1 MENKSTGTLYLKTGM
16 IKFFVAA
23 LSVCLVLTGCGGTNG
38 GNNATNTTDAN
49 TTDANSTTN
58 KENAATT
65 DNTTKTDEA
74 AVNSDAGKDS
84 GEKVT
89 LDFWS
94 WSGKFQTDFTKI
106 VISEFEKL
114 HPNIKVK
121 YITDQGGN
129 DKLTT
134 LIAGGTPPDVAILDR
149 FMAGAWAAKGSLE
162 SLTPYLDTDSEV
174 KADDYYPSVWA
185 EGNYKN
191 ELYAMPF
198 GTDNR
203 AMYYNKTLMKEA
215 GLDPEKPPTTISE
228 LDSAA
233 EKIFKKSSS
242 GYEQVGFIPWMN
254 QGFLYTQG
262 WNFGGEWAKGE
273 ELTPNDPQI
282 VKALEWMAGY
292 AKKYDM
298 AKINKF
304 NDVMGKTGI
313 NPFWT
318 GKVGFVFDGNWI
330 LNDLTSNAKV
340 KPTFEWGV
348 APMPS
353 EDGYSQTTWAGGWS
367 FVMPKG
373 AKHPKEAW
381 ELLKFIAGYKGT
393 LLWAKRADA
402 GNDIT
407 AMPKVN
413 EELKIADNP
422 KLKVFVDLMPIA
434 HTRPVTPAGQKLWD
448 ESFKASD
455 AALNGKGEPKKL
467 LDEAKKNVDN
477 ELKKLQAK

>member
-1 MENKSTGTLYLKTGM
+1 MEALALKPGM
-16 IKFFVAA
+16 IKFFIAA
-23 LSVCLVLTGCGGTNG
+23 LSVSLVLTGCGGTNG
-38 GNNATNTTDAN
+38 ENGTDTTNTTEAN
-49 TTDANSTTN
+49 NASTT
-58 KENAATT
+58 TSP
-65 DNTTKTDEA
+65 DNTESPDNTA
-74 AVNSDAGKDS
+74 SQDS

-89 LDFWS
+89 LDFWG
-94 WSGKFQTDFTKI
+94 WGGKFQTDYTKI
-106 VISEFEKL
+106 VLSEFEKQ

-121 YITDQGGN
+121 YIAEQGIE
-129 DKLTT
+129 KLTT
-134 LIAGGTPPDVAILDR
+134 LIAGGTPPDVALLDR

-162 SLTPYLDTDSEV
+162 SLNPYLEIDGEV
-174 KADDYYPSVWA
+174 SADDYYPSVWA
-185 EGNYKN
+185 EGNYKG

-228 LDSAA
+228 LDAAA
-233 EKIFKKSSS
+233 EKIFKKTSS

-353 EDGYSQTTWAGGWS
+353 EDGYAQTTWAGGWS
-367 FVMPKG
+367 WVMPKG
-373 AKHPKEAW
+373 AKHPKESW
-381 ELLKFIAGYKGT
+381 ELLKFIAGYDGT
-393 LLWAKRADA
+393 LLWGKRADA

-413 EELKIADNP
+413 EELKITE
-422 KLKVFVDLMPIA
+422 KERLKVFVGLMEIA

-448 ESFKASD
+448 ETFKASD

-477 ELKKLQAK
+477 ELKKLTGK

>member
-1 MENKSTGTLYLKTGM
+1 MKKKSVETLQFKSKM
-16 IKFFVAA
+16 IMFVVAA
-23 LSVCLVLTGCGGTNG
+23 LLVSIALTGCGGTNEASG
-38 GNNATNTTDAN
+38 TNTSNGNSKKTGDSTAN
-49 TTDANSTTN
+49 GDDANSG
-58 KENAATT
+58 A
-65 DNTTKTDEA
+65 DNG
-74 AVNSDAGKDS
+74 NSKDNGKQ
-84 GEKVT
+84 VT

-94 WSGKFQTDFTKI
+94 WGGKFQQDYTKI
-106 VISEFEKL
+106 VISEFEKS

-121 YITDQGGN
+121 YITEQGTE
-129 DKLTT
+129 KLTT
-134 LIAGGTPPDVAILDR
+134 LIAGGTPPDVALLDR

-162 SLTPYLDTDSEV
+162 SLTPYLADGTV
-174 KADDYYPSVWA
+174 TADDYYPSVWA

-203 AMYYNKTLMKEA
+203 AMYFNKTLMKEA

-228 LDSAA
+228 LDAAA
-233 EKIFKKSSS
+233 EKIFKKTSS
-242 GYEQVGFIPWMN
+242 GYEQVGLIPWMN

-262 WNFGGEWAKGE
+262 WNFGGEWAKDE

-282 VKALEWMAGY
+282 VKALEWMTGY

-298 AKINKF
+298 AKINNF

-330 LNDLTSNAKV
+330 LNDLINNAKV
-340 KPTFEWGV
+340 KPKFEWGV
-348 APMPS
+348 APMPA
-353 EDGYSQTTWAGGWS
+353 EDGQAQSTWAGGWS
-367 FVMPKG
+367 WVMPKG

-381 ELLKFIAGYKGT
+381 ELLKYIGGYEGT
-393 LLWAKRADA
+393 LLWGKRADA

-422 KLKVFVDLMPIA
+422 KLKVFLDLMPTA
-434 HTRPVTPAGQKLWD
+434 HTRPVTPAGQKMWD
-448 ESFKASD
+448 ETFRVTD
-455 AALNGKGEPKKL
+455 LALNGKGEPKKL

-477 ELKKLQAK
+477 ELKKLEAAK

>member
-1 MENKSTGTLYLKTGM
+1 MDKKKGTLHLRKGMLKYL
-16 IKFFVAA
+16 VAA

-38 GNNATNTTDAN
+38 SNGGTNGSNEPAN
-49 TTDANSTTN
+49 TNQGAANKTNDTSEKSTD
-58 KENAATT
+58 T
-65 DNTTKTDEA
+65 DK
-74 AVNSDAGKDS
+74 SS

-89 LDFWS
+89 IELWG
-94 WSGKFQTDFTKI
+94 WGGTFQTKYAEI
-106 VISEFEKL
+106 VLKEFEKE

-121 YITDQGGN
+121 YTVDQGGT

-149 FMAGAWAAKGSLE
+149 FMVGQWAAKGSLE
-162 SLTPYLDTDSEV
+162 NLQQFVDIDDEV
-174 KADDYYPSVWA
+174 SADDYYPGVWA
-185 EGNYKN
+185 EANYKDQ
-191 ELYAMPF
+191 LYALPMS
-198 GTDNR
+198 TDNR
-203 AMYYNKTLMKEA
+203 AIYYNKTLMKEA
-215 GLDPEKPPTTISE
+215 GLDPEKPPVTITE
-228 LDSAA
+228 LDSMA
-233 EKIFKKSSS
+233 EKIFKKTANGS

-254 QGFLYTQG
+254 QTYLYTQS
-262 WNFGGEWAKGE
+262 WNFGGEWTKGD

-282 VKALEWMAGY
+282 VKALEWMVGY

-318 GKVGFVFDGNWI
+318 GKVGFVVDGNWI

-353 EDGYSQTTWAGGWS
+353 ADGYPQTTWAGGHSW
-367 FVMPKG
+367 VMPKG

-381 ELLKFIAGYKGT
+381 ELLKFIGGYKGT

-402 GNDIT
+402 GNDIS
-407 AMPKVN
+407 AMPAVN
-413 EELKIADNP
+413 DEMKISENP
-422 KLKVFVDLMPIA
+422 NLKVFVDLMPVA
-434 HTRPVTPAGQKLWD
+434 HYRPVTPVGQFLWD
-448 ESFKASD
+448 ETFRVQGL
-455 AALNGKGEPKKL
+455 ALNGKGEPKKL
-467 LDEAKKNVDN
+467 LDEVKKNVDN
-477 ELKKLQAK
+477 ELKKLESK